1 MKIKELFTTLI
12 QEAAFTSS
20 SPSTGAS
27 RGIKFDVR
35 KNIEKSVGELASGQ
49 PKEYFDVYLDDDHV
63 GAVSSYSGYRDKKAA
78 GSRIVTSRK
87 NVREWMFWLDG
98 GEHLAYL
105 NTYERTPA
113 ASALTRTGYKTKND
127 ALQGLADLHKS
138 NPNVKK

>member
-1 MKIKELFTTLI
+1 MTTFKQYIL
-12 QEAAFTSS
+12 EAAFTSS

-35 KNIEKSVGELASGQ
+35 KNIEKSIGELASGQ
-49 PKEYFDVYLDDDHV
+49 PKEYFDVYLDNVHV
-63 GAVSSYSGYRDKKAA
+63 GAVSSYSGYKDKKVA

-98 GEHLAYL
+98 GEHLAHL
-105 NTYERTPA
+105 NPYDRTPET
-113 ASALTRTGYKTKND
+113 SALTRTSYTTKND
-127 ALQGLADLHKS
+127 ALQALANLHKS